1 MDRRRNRKGIVLIL
15 SGLLLV
21 VISCGW
27 GWKNYLEDKRAGQEA
42 ASLMEQIAE
51 QTGRDHQK
59 TEEELPSLL
68 VSGDEFCGYVVI
80 EKIGVELPVFD
91 DWDYNRL
98 LEAPCRYRGSVETG
112 DMIIVAHNYK
122 SHFGNLK
129 ELQIGDEIV
138 FFDAAG
144 TKHPYVV
151 SELAI
156 LDGTAVDDME
166 EGNWDFTL
174 FTCTVGGKQ
183 RVTVRCKSA
192 T

>member
-1 MDRRRNRKGIVLIL
+1 
-15 SGLLLV
+15 
-21 VISCGW
+21 
-27 GWKNYLEDKRAGQEA
+27 
-42 ASLMEQIAE
+42 MEQIAE